1 MYHPPRKNDAVDI
14 WQLGLIQNL
23 PVEKNITSRNN
34 DKIAQEADKHCC
46 TEGVCQW
53 QVEIYSTLDLLIEI
67 VKIVIKFFVSST
79 AFYIKSY

>member
-1 MYHPPRKNDAVDI
+1 MARYNIYV
-14 WQLGLIQNL
+14 
-23 PVEKNITSRNN
+23 PVKKNIASRNN

-79 AFYIKSY
+79 AFYIKSLH